1 MNDQTILMEEKEIK
15 GLTIR
20 SIIWLVGCT
29 ASILITIFTVYFN
42 LKIAIGNLELIK
54 NGDDKYNELRY
65 KDLDNKIE
73 VNSILIRHIQD
84 DMDSQK
90 NKK

>member
-84 DMDSQK
+84 DMESQK